1 MTELGT
7 WKVRRVSYSNISFT
21 RDQRVGLS
29 SSDSDVRVV
38 FITQTQI
45 WNQRHSPC
53 TNTHPSPTL
62 SSGFA
67 SLYHMYG
74 VSCSLRVSL
83 IIDNNTASS
92 AALSIEYREKR
103 LGSMSTL

>member
-1 MTELGT
+1 MKELRT
-7 WKVRRVSYSNISFT
+7 WEVRRVSYSSMSFT

-45 WNQRHSPC
+45 WNRRHSPC

-67 SLYHMYG
+67 SLY
-74 VSCSLRVSL
+74 
-83 IIDNNTASS
+83 
-92 AALSIEYREKR
+92 
-103 LGSMSTL
+103 